1 MLDIAPLVVENRYF
15 VELEEEDI
23 QKLNHQE
30 AAKFEH
36 NPNFTAVASTLEAKL
51 GPGEWSEHW
60 ITVDDTGKRVY
71 ARLYTT
77 GEHLMA
83 ITADGRVVRQD

>member
-1 MLDIAPLVVENRYF
+1 MDIAPLVIENRYF

-23 QKLNHQE
+23 QKLNRRE

-36 NPNFTAVASTLEAKL
+36 NPQFTATASTIESKL

-71 ARLYTT
+71 ARLYTAH
-77 GEHLMA
+77 EHSMA
-83 ITADGRVVRQD
+83 VTADGRVVRQG

>member
-1 MLDIAPLVVENRYF
+1 MSDAPQFIENRYF

-23 QKLNHQE
+23 QKLNRAE
-30 AAKFEH
+30 AAKFTE
-36 NPNFTAVASTLEAKL
+36 NPQFASVAATVEAKL

-77 GEHLMA
+77 HEHTMA
-83 ITADGRVVRQD
+83 VTADGRVVRES

>member
-1 MLDIAPLVVENRYF
+1 MFDITPQFIENRHF

-23 QKLNHQE
+23 QKLNRIE
-30 AAKFEH
+30 AAKFRD
-36 NPNFTAVASTLEAKL
+36 NPQFASTAATVEAKL

-60 ITVDDTGKRVY
+60 ISVDDSGKRVY

-77 GEHLMA
+77 NEHMA
-83 ITADGRVVRQD
+83 AVTADGRIVRES